1 MNSSGELKFMY
12 MYLVVFVFLNTE
24 YRDNVIKKMAS

>member
-1 MNSSGELKFMY
+1 MNTSGELKFMY

-24 YRDNVIKKMAS
+24 YRDSIFEEMAS